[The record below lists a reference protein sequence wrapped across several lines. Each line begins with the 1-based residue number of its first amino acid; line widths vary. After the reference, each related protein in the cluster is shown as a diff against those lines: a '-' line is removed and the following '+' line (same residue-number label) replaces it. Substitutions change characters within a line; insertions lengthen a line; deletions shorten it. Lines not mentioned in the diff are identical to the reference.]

1 MLRAAARYL
10 KRINKTDLPS
20 PPIMSLRNI
29 EQIPAPVHRGMT
41 QLDRGAFVTQFSR
54 LSVKI
59 KNQDVGKV
67 TKAKEMQP

>member
-1 MLRAAARYL
+1 
-10 KRINKTDLPS
+10 
-20 PPIMSLRNI
+20 MSLRNI
-29 EQIPAPVHRGMT
+29 EQIPAPIHRGMT

-54 LSVKI
+54 LSVKV